1 MCTVERSKKIAVLGT
16 VYPTSTKVEKV
27 TCQVPILRVWAWNF
41 EGFSDI
47 VVSEDH
53 LLETPIEA
61 SAVVSLPSPL
71 ASLTNSFWII
81 LNKLS
86 LFNVNPNG
94 LRSDTKSSVAISV
107 LLLCSW
113 GEGKHN
119 KKTDVTK
126 RYKPHCAKTFV

>member
-41 EGFSDI
+41 EGFSDV

-86 LFNVNPNG
+86 LFNVKPNG
-94 LRSDTKSSVAISV
+94 LRSDPKSSVAISA

-113 GEGKHN
+113 GEGKQ
-119 KKTDVTK
+119 KKTVITK
-126 RYKPHCAKTFV
+126 RYKPCCAKTFV